1 MPSGCFPKSDLGRG
15 GLTTLGRLVLFGAFF
30 LASIL
35 PLAAASLTDDVRAAD
50 TARVM
55 ATIAGDVDR
64 LAPLLSDEL
73 AYGHADGRVQSKAN
87 FLEAVASSRIKYEA
101 YDYEEADVTR
111 VDDAVATM
119 AGRAKLRATAAGQ
132 QVEFRLRFLSVWRRE
147 AGAWRLLA
155 YQSARLPELTAT
167 PAK

>member
-1 MPSGCFPKSDLGRG
+1 MPSGCFPKSKPGRA
-15 GLTTLGRLVLFGAFF
+15 LTPLRCLALFGALF

-35 PLAAASLTDDVRAAD
+35 PLTAASLADDVRAAD

-73 AYGHADGRVQSKAN
+73 AYGHADGRVQSKAD
-87 FLEAVASSRIKYEA
+87 FLSAVAASRIKYEA
-101 YDYEEADVTR
+101 YDYEEAAVTR

-119 AGRAKLRATAAGQ
+119 SGRAKLRATAAGQ
-132 QVEFRLRFLSVWRRE
+132 HVEFRLRFLALWRRE
-147 AGAWRLLA
+147 AGTWRLLA
-155 YQSARLPELTAT
+155 YQSARLPETAA